1 MLWWLAQN
9 TVTAGLLTC
18 IVLLI
23 CRFGRIGPA
32 ARHVLWLAILLKL
45 MTPPLVHW
53 PWPLPALGPWPSRVA
68 AIEDRSSHAP
78 AGRESSTG
86 KAEQSRAIQLP
97 RREIE
102 EVRADDELPVD
113 RVMPSGEREQTQGF
127 ADESLASAE
136 RLAID
141 CARQRTFER
150 LTLFGG
156 ILWLAGCC
164 AAASVQVTRLRRV
177 FRWLD
182 RADVAP
188 PWFRQ
193 EVAALART
201 LAMRPPQAVVAAG
214 VPSPLVWMCLGRAK
228 LLGPAHILPPS
239 PSTGWR
245 GMIIHELAHLRRRDH
260 WVGWVELV
268 ATCVWWWNPLFW
280 YVRRQLRENAEMACD
295 AWVVGTLPDSRR
307 SYAEALL
314 AVCRSIPPGAL
325 PAPTLGSGV
334 GGRRAFE
341 RRLTMIVGETVPF
354 KVSRCA
360 LLAAAI
366 LALVAMPAW
375 PQAVGD
381 SSDARQIADRSTVD
395 TTQAASEPR
404 PSGQTRAA
412 AETKEPV
419 GEFVGVNSPV
429 GTSEEEQLQRLEKRL
444 EQMAVELRAIKDQRA
459 ESRKSSAVPRSRR
472 RNVLQQQGQR
482 DVTGDD
488 GPQKDLQRIQGLWV
502 RTVPGDE
509 LFSSAGKTTKEVKG
523 DTETVTYYDGSG
535 TVLRSHTAKIR
546 LQRAGPMRIFTFCD
560 ITHTAGP
567 KEGEKEEGNKA
578 YVYKVVDDTFVEM
591 WGVLDDSDSRVHAI
605 RWTREKPER

>member
-1 MLWWLAQN
+1 
-9 TVTAGLLTC
+9 
-18 IVLLI
+18 
-23 CRFGRIGPA
+23 
-32 ARHVLWLAILLKL
+32 
-45 MTPPLVHW
+45 
-53 PWPLPALGPWPSRVA
+53 
-68 AIEDRSSHAP
+68 
-78 AGRESSTG
+78 
-86 KAEQSRAIQLP
+86 
-97 RREIE
+97 
-102 EVRADDELPVD
+102 
-113 RVMPSGEREQTQGF
+113 
-127 ADESLASAE
+127 
-136 RLAID
+136 
-141 CARQRTFER
+141 
-150 LTLFGG
+150 
-156 ILWLAGCC
+156 
-164 AAASVQVTRLRRV
+164 
-177 FRWLD
+177 
-182 RADVAP
+182 
-188 PWFRQ
+188 
-193 EVAALART
+193 
-201 LAMRPPQAVVAAG
+201 
-214 VPSPLVWMCLGRAK
+214 
-228 LLGPAHILPPS
+228 
-239 PSTGWR
+239 
-245 GMIIHELAHLRRRDH
+245 
-260 WVGWVELV
+260 
-268 ATCVWWWNPLFW
+268 
-280 YVRRQLRENAEMACD
+280 
-295 AWVVGTLPDSRR
+295 
-307 SYAEALL
+307 
-314 AVCRSIPPGAL
+314 
-325 PAPTLGSGV
+325 
-334 GGRRAFE
+334 
-341 RRLTMIVGETVPF
+341 MIVGETVPF